1 MNRQHCRGSKEA
13 ISASFPSKQSDMRV
27 EHEKVFVHLSF
38 LIGFLSSLGCI
49 EWKKGLEST
58 YNFQRNL
65 ERERGR
71 ILCTLVFVAY
81 CESCRHLVGVKKL
94 KQDVK
99 FIAGNKEKG
108 RVVVTY
114 VGL

>member
-65 ERERGR
+65 ERENGEDIMYTSLCS
-71 ILCTLVFVAY
+71 IL
-81 CESCRHLVGVKKL
+81 
-94 KQDVK
+94 
-99 FIAGNKEKG
+99 
-108 RVVVTY
+108 
-114 VGL
+114 